1 MPRYE
6 FSEGTSNKFWEITL
20 EGKGFKT
27 TYGKIGTPG
36 TSTLKEFGDAAKAQ
50 KEYDKLIGEKTK
62 KGYSLVGDAPAPAA
76 KAAPAAAKA
85 PAAAAKKAAPAAAK
99 KGAASGGPTG
109 ALDADPNDAQAWAV
123 YADFLQTNGDP
134 RGELASVQEQLLAD
148 PKNKGLLSAEKKLL
162 KHYGEGLLL
171 GELRKYCGKELPS
184 VTARP
189 ELGPEA
195 RQSSGD
201 EDPIRIRW
209 RAGHI
214 VGATVGYGGYDWSPG
229 GGGEDDEGGGDDGG
243 ERDVADMLAK
253 LLAHPS
259 ARFLTDLKIGMPNNP
274 EDGECDTAP
283 VITRL
288 AANDEACGRIRK
300 LYLGGIA
307 QEESEVS
314 WIFHGTLAKLLP
326 KMKNL
331 ESLTIRGGD
340 FTFGPLDLPNLKE
353 LVIVTGGLKKKN
365 LDLICK
371 AKWPALEKLEIWFG
385 SNSYGADTKLKDV
398 QPIFDGTNFPAV
410 TTLGLKNCEF
420 VNEIAEAISSAK
432 ILPRLKALELSK
444 GVLHTRGVQ
453 AMVAKKAAFAHL
465 TRIDLSDNFLDASAM
480 KLASTIIPQ
489 VRTKPQRNTYGED
502 TEDNRYVALGE

>member
-20 EGKGFKT
+20 EGTGFKT

-36 TSTLKEFGDAAKAQ
+36 TSTLKDFGDAAKAQ

-62 KGYSLVGDAPAPAA
+62 KGYSLVGDDAPSPAPAA
-76 KAAPAAAKA
+76 KKAAPAAA
-85 PAAAAKKAAPAAAK
+85 PAAAAKKAAPAK
-99 KGAASGGPTG
+99 KAASGGPTA

-123 YADFLQTNGDP
+123 YADFLQSNGDP
-134 RGELASVQEQLLAD
+134 RGELATVQEQLLAN
-148 PKNKGLLSAEKKLL
+148 PKDKNLLSAEKKLL
-162 KHYGEGLLL
+162 KEHAEMLVGKLLPFI
-171 GELRKYCGKELPS
+171 GKSLPS

-195 RQSSGD
+195 RQSSGN

-214 VGATVGYGGYDWSPG
+214 VGATVSYGGYDWSPG
-229 GGGEDDEGGGDDGG
+229 GGGEDDEGGGDEGG
-243 ERDVADMLAK
+243 ERDVADMLAT
-253 LLAHPS
+253 LLANPS

-300 LYLGGIA
+300 LYLGDIA

-365 LDLICK
+365 LDLVCK

>member
-6 FSEGTSNKFWEITL
+6 FSEGTSNKFWEIELT
-20 EGKGFKT
+20 GTSFKT

-50 KEYDKLIGEKTK
+50 KEYDKLIAEKTR
-62 KGYSLVGDAPAPAA
+62 KGYSLVGDAAPAPAPA
-76 KAAPAAAKA
+76 KAAKAPA
-85 PAAAAKKAAPAAAK
+85 PAAAAKKAAPKAAK
-99 KGAASGGPTG
+99 ATAGAEGPAK
-109 ALDADPNDAQAWAV
+109 ALDEDPNDAQAWAV
-123 YADFLQTNGDP
+123 YADFLQSNGDP
-134 RGELASVQEQLLAD
+134 RGELATVQEQLLAN
-148 PKNKGLLSAEKKLL
+148 PKDKALLTAEKKLL
-162 KHYGEGLLL
+162 KDNAEALVGKLLP
-171 GELRKYCGKELPS
+171 YIGKALPS

-195 RQSSGD
+195 RQSSGE

-214 VGATVGYGGYDWSPG
+214 VGATVSYGGYDWSPG

-243 ERDVADMLAK
+243 ERDVAKMLTD

-283 VITRL
+283 VITAL
-288 AANDEACGRIRK
+288 AANDAACSRVRK
-300 LYLGGIA
+300 LYLGDIA

-340 FTFGPLDLPNLKE
+340 FTFGALELPNLKE
-353 LVIVTGGLKKKN
+353 LVIVTGGLKKAN
-365 LDLICK
+365 LAAICK
-371 AKWPALEKLEIWFG
+371 AKWPKLEKLELWFG
-385 SNSYGADTKLKDV
+385 SKSYGADTSLKDV
-398 QPIFDGTNFPAV
+398 QPILDGTNFPAV

-420 VNEIAEAISSAK
+420 VNELAEAISSAK

-444 GVLHTRGVQ
+444 GVMSLKGVQ

-465 TRIDLSDNFLDASAM
+465 TRIDLSDNYLDASAM

-489 VRTKPQRNTYGED
+489 VRTKPQRTPYGED
-502 TEDNRYVALGE
+502 TEENRYVALGE